1 MDQTVPVSTPTNAS
15 RERRVADAFL
25 LLAGLAVI
33 LAALFLSPGGLLD
46 KADHVGYAV
55 CHQIPARSYFFGGR
69 QLPLCARCSG
79 QFLGALFGLGLLLI
93 LGRGR
98 AGLLPPAGILAL
110 LLGFFVV
117 WGFDG
122 FNSYLALLELPH
134 LYEPHNSL
142 RVATGALQGVA
153 LITLVLPFFNTS
165 LWNETQPRRTVANGR
180 ELALLLVLVA
190 AIVALVS
197 SEVQPLLYPLALLS
211 VGGTLMLLTL
221 VNTMLVAIVLRREAL
236 ASRLRQAL
244 PLFVAGLALA
254 MIELLALNLVR
265 AYLTSA
271 LGLPF

>member
-197 SEVQPLLYPLALLS
+197 SEVQALLYPLALLS